1 MHLSTWILP
10 SGSLIKKNDYFIS
23 KKGIKLY
30 ESINI
35 LSKDYNLLTI
45 CNALNVNRSSY
56 LYWLNTGIFNEEI
69 TTQFYC
75 QIIQV
80 YADSNGIYGSPKIT
94 AILNKKGIDCSIS
107 KVAKAMHLL
116 GIRSIVSKKF
126 PHRKSTLTNEE
137 KSLIV
142 NLIKDLD
149 IVRINHVWTTD
160 VTYIP
165 TINEGTFYLIS
176 YIDYFSK
183 KVVA

>member
-1 MHLSTWILP
+1 
-10 SGSLIKKNDYFIS
+10 
-23 KKGIKLY
+23 
-30 ESINI
+30 
-35 LSKDYNLLTI
+35 
-45 CNALNVNRSSY
+45 
-56 LYWLNTGIFNEEI
+56 
-69 TTQFYC
+69 
-75 QIIQV
+75 
-80 YADSNGIYGSPKIT
+80 
-94 AILNKKGIDCSIS
+94 
-107 KVAKAMHLL
+107 MHLL

-176 YIDYFSK
+176 YILTIFLKRLLLGVCMKIK
-183 KVVA
+183 KQIS